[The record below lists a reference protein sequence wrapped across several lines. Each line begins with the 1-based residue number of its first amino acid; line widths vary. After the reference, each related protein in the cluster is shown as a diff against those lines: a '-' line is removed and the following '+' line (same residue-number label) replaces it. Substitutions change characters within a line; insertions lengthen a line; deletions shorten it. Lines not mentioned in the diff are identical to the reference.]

1 MNEEASGVVAL
12 PKVMLIYFEG
22 CPHWCTALEHLE
34 QALDRVGRSDPVTLR
49 LATNESEAQE
59 NHMAG
64 SPTILINGRDPF
76 PGGRPTWGCRL
87 YPSEAGSIGAPSID
101 SLVELLS

>member
-1 MNEEASGVVAL
+1 MVAL

-22 CPHWCTALEHLE
+22 CPHWRTALEHLE

-49 LATNESEAQE
+49 LVTNESEAQE

-76 PGGRPTWGCRL
+76 PGGGPT
-87 YPSEAGSIGAPSID
+87 
-101 SLVELLS
+101 

>member
-1 MNEEASGVVAL
+1 VVAL

-22 CPHWCTALEHLE
+22 CPHWRTALEHLE

-49 LATNESEAQE
+49 LVTNESEAQK

-76 PGGRPTWGCRL
+76 PGGGPTWGCRL